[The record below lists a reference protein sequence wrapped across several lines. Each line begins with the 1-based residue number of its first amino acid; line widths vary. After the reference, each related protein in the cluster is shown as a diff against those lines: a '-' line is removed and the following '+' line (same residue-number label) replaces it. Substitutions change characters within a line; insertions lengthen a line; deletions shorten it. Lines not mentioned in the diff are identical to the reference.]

1 MQKAIIKGL
10 LLAIAFVAVACI
22 PIIAIG
28 AMIQSFLG
36 KIVAGFI
43 VFSGLA
49 IVALFGF
56 LLPISDQKEEQKE
69 EEKRQRMAEIAE
81 QERRHAE
88 QERRRAEQIRHIK
101 AQRARTL
108 AEAEKAVYDA
118 QFSAVQLPLI
128 LAEAELA
135 LDRAENELAEELPSP
150 FWEAIE
156 DAALRLKDFD
166 NQLHSIENNRIKHL
180 RLAESLNGKA
190 PEFTLGISLLPDTKN
205 TNQRINILF
214 RRAQKMRDFP
224 IIYEQR
230 RTNTILLEGFRSL
243 GNAIVSLGVQLQSE
257 LIALGDKLDCRLSN
271 LESALQDSADQLAEQ
286 HREQLE
292 IAETIRN
299 EYRDSNAGIT
309 QIARDRI
316 IQAERHAK
324 QSREYEKTALRMFD
338 NIQRRR
344 RPFPPQFGDGQF

>member
-1 MQKAIIKGL
+1 MYSYHCYWSNDTILSWQT
-10 LLAIAFVAVACI
+10 CR
-22 PIIAIG
+22 
-28 AMIQSFLG
+28 
-36 KIVAGFI
+36 GFFF
-43 VFSGLA
+43 FSGLA

-56 LLPISDQKEEQKE
+56 LPPILDQQEK
-69 EEKRQRMAEIAE
+69 EKRQRMAEIAE
-81 QERRHAE
+81 EERQRAEQRAE
-88 QERRRAEQIRHIK
+88 QERQRAQKERQLA
-101 AQRARTL
+101 AQRALWL

-128 LAEAELA
+128 LAKAELA

-156 DAALRLKDFD
+156 DAALCLRDFD
-166 NQLHSIENNRIKHL
+166 SQLHSIEKNRIKHL
-180 RLAESLNGKA
+180 RLAESLNGDA
-190 PEFTLGISLLPDTKN
+190 PQFTLGISLLPDTKN
-205 TNQRINILF
+205 TNQRINMLF

-257 LIALGDKLDCRLSN
+257 LLALGDKLDFRLSN
-271 LESALQDSADQLAEQ
+271 LELALQDSANQLAEQ

-292 IAETIRN
+292 IAETVRN
-299 EYRDSNAGIT
+299 ELRDSNAEIS

-316 IQAERHAK
+316 RQAERHAN
-324 QSREYEKTALRMFD
+324 QSKEYEKTALRMFD

-344 RPFPPQFGDGQF
+344 RPFPPQFGDDQF